1 MLPDIDSLALF
12 VRAAELRSLTKAAEA
27 SHIGLAAAS
36 RRMALLEHR
45 FKTALLERS
54 SRGVEVTPAGASL
67 LPHAK
72 ALLVAM
78 NHMQADMRDHA
89 DGRKGS
95 LRILA
100 NTSVMTESLP
110 DDLAAFALV
119 SPDVRLVVEERW
131 SREIVPALLAAEADL
146 GIVVEGM
153 STEGLDTFVYCT
165 DRVAVVMK
173 PDHILAAMPQMNFTD
188 VLEDELIAL
197 EGGSSMMRLL
207 AEHAMIAGRT
217 MQLRVQVR
225 SFEAVCRMVEAG
237 LGVGL
242 LPYQAA
248 NVLGKGLGLVVRPL
262 SEEWAERR
270 MLLCVKKERSG
281 NTSLAKLLDFL
292 SSRDEPSKRARA
304 PSRGTY
310 HPQACGGHRARRGR
324 PLADTRA
331 HRAQGCPQTAG
342 SKFNKSALPKSPWT
356 VPRLGEKMC
365 PLNALLFSCSAI
377 ALYLVNHA
385 QY

>member
-1 MLPDIDSLALF
+1 MLPDNDSLALF

-45 FKTALLERS
+45 FKTMLLERS
-54 SRGVEVTPAGASL
+54 SRGVELTPAGASL

-110 DDLAAFALV
+110 DDLAAFGKTY
-119 SPDVRLVVEERW
+119 PDLRLIVEERW
-131 SREIVPALLAAEADL
+131 SREIVPALLSAEADL
-146 GIVVEGM
+146 GIVVEGIG
-153 STEGLDTFVYCT
+153 TEGLDTFVYCT

-173 PDHILAAMPQMNFTD
+173 PDHPLAAVPHMKFTD
-188 VLEDELIAL
+188 VLEDELVAL

-207 AEHAMIAGRT
+207 AEHAVIAERT

-225 SFEAVCRMVEAG
+225 SFEAVCRMVDAG
-237 LGVGL
+237 LGLGL

-262 SEEWAERR
+262 TETWAERR
-270 MLLCVKKERSG
+270 MLLCVPKERSG
-281 NTSLAKLLDFL
+281 NTSLAKLVDFL
-292 SSRDEPSKRARA
+292 SARNQREDAARA
-304 PSRGTY
+304 LDKHLQP
-310 HPQACGGHRARRGR
+310 
-324 PLADTRA
+324 
-331 HRAQGCPQTAG
+331 
-342 SKFNKSALPKSPWT
+342 
-356 VPRLGEKMC
+356 
-365 PLNALLFSCSAI
+365 
-377 ALYLVNHA
+377 
-385 QY
+385 